1 MAVLTRRLLLDGT
14 ATDNTRDRSEA
25 LDAGDRMVEGA
36 HRTGQNR
43 ESVGIEN
50 EGACTDRPPTAARW
64 AALVWL
70 GARVCERRGTEP
82 AEIDGHHDHGDGTV
96 RPRRRPPRPA
106 PAAARARGRA
116 PTGDLRAERDGELD
130 REVPEAV
137 GPGHGHG
144 DAAAGADPGRARSGS
159 RTVIPAHS
167 SGAAAAGSRPSGSAE
182 ATGTPCAPDDP
193 APRARA

>member
-1 MAVLTRRLLLDGT
+1 MAVLTRRLLLGGT

-50 EGACTDRPPTAARW
+50 ESACTDRPPTAARW

-70 GARVCERRGTEP
+70 GARVCERCGTEP

-96 RPRRRPPRPA
+96 R
-106 PAAARARGRA
+106 GR
-116 PTGDLRAERDGELD
+116 
-130 REVPEAV
+130 
-137 GPGHGHG
+137 
-144 DAAAGADPGRARSGS
+144 
-159 RTVIPAHS
+159 
-167 SGAAAAGSRPSGSAE
+167 
-182 ATGTPCAPDDP
+182 
-193 APRARA
+193 